1 MSEEDTILYDRFR
14 RRIEKISDSLYFT
27 IGRRLEKSTLLSAQA
42 LAVLVVTTLTIF
54 FISGG
59 IVALNN
65 PFSGS
70 FARTTTSQSPG
81 ETTLY
86 FILNGLTFLGI
97 LLMGRG
103 ATKKTL
109 DMTLFSIG
117 LVLFLIA
124 LLAITSI
131 VCTVKFPATGSSC
144 F

>member
-1 MSEEDTILYDRFR
+1 MSEENTILYERFR
-14 RRIEKISDSLYFT
+14 RRIEKISDSLYFR
-27 IGRRLEKSTLLSAQA
+27 IGKRLEKSTLLSAQT
-42 LAVLVVTTLTIF
+42 LAVFAVTTLTIF
-54 FISGG
+54 LISGG
-59 IVALNN
+59 IIALNN
-65 PFSGS
+65 PFSGM

-103 ATKKTL
+103 ATKRTL
-109 DMTLFSIG
+109 DTGLFSIG
-117 LVLFLIA
+117 LVLFLVA

-131 VCTVKFPATGSSC
+131 VCTAKMPC